1 MLNLY
6 KCAELVQ
13 NWLNLYRCTEAL
25 TPCLGNV
32 LGTKK
37 WSLPSETETVVQF
50 NGPDVTD
57 ILNLYKS
64 ERELVHVQHTTL
76 DYREP
81 WIIEPC
87 EHWSSGPEYNVIF

>member
-1 MLNLY
+1 MLG
-6 KCAELVQ
+6 E
-13 NWLNLYRCTEAL
+13 RS
-25 TPCLGNV
+25 GNQKMEST
-32 LGTKK
+32 LE
-37 WSLPSETETVVQF
+37 ETEIVVLF

-64 ERELVHVQHTTL
+64 ERELVQVQHTTL

-87 EHWSSGPEYNVIF
+87 EHC

>member
-1 MLNLY
+1 MESTL
-6 KCAELVQ
+6 E
-13 NWLNLYRCTEAL
+13 
-25 TPCLGNV
+25 
-32 LGTKK
+32 
-37 WSLPSETETVVQF
+37 ETEIVVLF

-87 EHWSSGPEYNVIF
+87 EHC